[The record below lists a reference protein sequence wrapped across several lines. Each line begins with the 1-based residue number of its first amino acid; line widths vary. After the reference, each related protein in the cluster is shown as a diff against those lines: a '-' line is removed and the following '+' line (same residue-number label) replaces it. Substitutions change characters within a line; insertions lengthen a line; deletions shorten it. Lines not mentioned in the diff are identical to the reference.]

1 MSTPL
6 DRLDPERRAL
16 LVRAAADEF
25 ASAGLEGASLNRI
38 IRACGMSKSSF
49 YHLFESKQDLV
60 YRVIG
65 DLTAQVR
72 SGLDVPAPESF
83 AERFWVSVEQF
94 LVRLEQDLV
103 ADHDALVLGRLFY
116 AATPDGT
123 QAGVVAEIS
132 AWVAQVLQ
140 IGREVGAV
148 RADLP
153 ADLQLALVVAVL
165 RTMDEWAVR
174 ELASEAA
181 TAESAPG
188 AARGGV
194 VVDALRRL
202 LCA

>member
-1 MSTPL
+1 MPTPL
-6 DRLDPERRAL
+6 DRLDPERRAT

-49 YHLFESKQDLV
+49 YHLFESKLDLV
-60 YRVIG
+60 DLVIG

-83 AERFWVSVEQF
+83 AEHFWVRVEQF
-94 LVRLEQDLV
+94 LVRLEQDLI
-103 ADHDALVLGRLFY
+103 AHPDALLLGRLFY

-132 AWVAQVLQ
+132 GWVAQVLRV
-140 IGREVGAV
+140 GREVGAV
-148 RADLP
+148 RTDLP
-153 ADLQLALVVAVL
+153 PELQLGLVVAVL
-165 RTMDEWAVR
+165 RTMDQWVVQ
-174 ELASEAA
+174 ELTDE
-181 TAESAPG
+181 G
-188 AARGGV
+188 AAAGAEVGV

-202 LCA
+202 LAP